1 MKAKVKIKLG
11 PYPVPVK
18 QKLVDILKTEI
29 RKAEITG
36 KSGVCLVF
44 RDRSYSPEK
53 GGFHPVEI
61 SVNSKGEILYITDFA
76 YRGLPPMTELCREL
90 DFDIAMQ
97 VFQVNDD
104 CYPIDHARSIFRIWQ
119 SNFCEYYNMGV
130 FDEIRVTENIRA
142 DEQLQENQIRSE
154 AEIL

>member
-1 MKAKVKIKLG
+1 MRIKLK
-11 PYPVPVK
+11 PYPLPVK
-18 QKLVDILKTEI
+18 KELTAILKKEI
-29 RKAEITG
+29 IKAEISG
-36 KSGVCLVF
+36 KTGVCIVF

-76 YRGLPPMTELCREL
+76 YRGIPPMAELCKEL
-90 DFDIAMQ
+90 DFDISMK

-119 SNFCEYYNMGV
+119 SNFCACYNMGV
-130 FDEIRVTENIRA
+130 FDEIRVTENIWA
-142 DEQLQENQIRSE
+142 DDQLPENQNIKE

>member
-1 MKAKVKIKLG
+1 MRIKLK
-11 PYPVPVK
+11 PYPLPVK
-18 QKLVDILKTEI
+18 KELTAILKKEI
-29 RKAEITG
+29 IKAEISG
-36 KSGVCLVF
+36 KTGVCIVF

-76 YRGLPPMTELCREL
+76 YRGIPPMTELCKEL

-119 SNFCEYYNMGV
+119 SNFCACYNMGV
-130 FDEIRVTENIRA
+130 FDEIRVTENIWA
-142 DEQLQENQIRSE
+142 DDQLPENQNIKE